1 MTVLTHPPHSH
12 PGSTSSASISY
23 SPYIPPPCPKC
34 GKTFKAGANHG
45 TVLVHMSSC
54 IGQYLLFR
62 TVHDPGL
69 KPNQGTPSQQVG
81 ALPTSTRT
89 PLTSTAPSA
98 FVHPR
103 HSAPQ
108 LPRNSSRWSVPCPG
122 IPIEWDADTFYT
134 TYPFQLHAP
143 NAKNCAPYDLMII
156 SGIPKARLPQCLGG
170 TVTLEG
176 IPPCAKCSRLTLDVK
191 IIREKASRLFEH
203 VRNHDDLNSTQLR
216 AKVALVKEKVD
227 TLRFKKL
234 DLEGSLQRAQ
244 ARLSE
249 WRDLFQFIGQN
260 PCSIPALHRLLANAE
275 KEGWST
281 VPGSKPTSLSAIPR
295 TELHLP
301 STSYSI
307 SGQVLSLIPPVPSDS
322 SDPHV
327 QWAWDGGFIAFC
339 LNKKKNS
346 GEETTHRRNLQI
358 TTSSRLIDCNIPDQ
372 ALEISASDL
381 PDAVIYA
388 SPIAN
393 TAIEESIQNRNA
405 CRVCGKAFKGP
416 DRQQHVGEHISEFA
430 MQPLDG

>member
-1 MTVLTHPPHSH
+1 
-12 PGSTSSASISY
+12 
-23 SPYIPPPCPKC
+23 
-34 GKTFKAGANHG
+34 
-45 TVLVHMSSC
+45 MSSC

-69 KPNQGTPSQQVG
+69 KPNQAPSQQVG

-108 LPRNSSRWSVPCPG
+108 PPRNSSRWSVPCPG

-143 NAKNCAPYDLMII
+143 NAKNCTPYDLMII
-156 SGIPKARLPQCLGG
+156 SGIPKARSPQCLGG

-176 IPPCAKCSRLTLDVK
+176 IQPCAKRSRLTLDVK

-275 KEGWST
+275 KEGWSFAKT
-281 VPGSKPTSLSAIPR
+281 LEYCRLAAAGKYTARNYTQYEIDLAM
-295 TELHLP
+295 
-301 STSYSI
+301 
-307 SGQVLSLIPPVPSDS
+307 LIY
-322 SDPHV
+322 
-327 QWAWDGGFIAFC
+327 
-339 LNKKKNS
+339 
-346 GEETTHRRNLQI
+346 E
-358 TTSSRLIDCNIPDQ
+358 
-372 ALEISASDL
+372 
-381 PDAVIYA
+381 
-388 SPIAN
+388 
-393 TAIEESIQNRNA
+393 
-405 CRVCGKAFKGP
+405 
-416 DRQQHVGEHISEFA
+416 
-430 MQPLDG
+430 